1 MILGFLG
8 YNMDRDLVDE
18 YIEKIQ
24 RCLSKDLLSPRMKK
38 VIEKQPPRHKT
49 AGHCYITAE
58 ALYHLLGG
66 KEKGL
71 KPFVAM
77 QDTGITHWWLEWDGE
92 IVDPS
97 KEQFTSE
104 NRDPPYHLGVCKGF
118 LTKKPSKRAKILM
131 DRVMKKVKI
140 GKDTFILD
148 ETPACSESKKAGKEM
163 ADKLWKQVK
172 GSVDRKS
179 IRPVARNKEE
189 SKE

>member
-1 MILGFLG
+1 MSSRVNRELA
-8 YNMDRDLVDE
+8 DK

-24 RCLSKDLLSPRMKK
+24 SSLSKDLLSPRMKK
-38 VIEKQPPRHKT
+38 IIENQPPRHVT

-104 NRDPPYHLGVCKGF
+104 GREPPYHLGVCKGF
-118 LTKKPSKRAKILM
+118 LTKEPSRRARILM
-131 DRVMKKVKI
+131 DRVNKTI
-140 GKDTFILD
+140 R
-148 ETPACSESKKAGKEM
+148 KE
-163 ADKLWKQVK
+163 V
-172 GSVDRKS
+172 
-179 IRPVARNKEE
+179 
-189 SKE
+189 